1 MQNKMTGLFF
11 MFVTLFSL
19 QGFSQNTDKSEH
31 PLLDKYYPQ
40 AQKPNTDTNKA
51 ITTQI
56 KPATQTKPVS
66 ANSTL
71 SSQTN
76 KPAIIPT
83 ALPEVP
89 PTTTTVGALTT
100 TSAATTSPDA
110 TTIQSTTTKPALI
123 PTTEPEIPPTTT
135 TVGALT
141 TTSAATTSP
150 GTTTIQTT
158 ATKPVFKA
166 APITN
171 VAPPPPIMDTR
182 LGSST
187 KAYDTWQ
194 KNNNGAGSVTTSP
207 K

>member
-1 MQNKMTGLFF
+1 MTGLFF

-76 KPAIIPT
+76 KPAVIPT

-100 TSAATTSPDA
+100 TSAATTSP
-110 TTIQSTTTKPALI
+110 
-123 PTTEPEIPPTTT
+123 
-135 TVGALT
+135 GA
-141 TTSAATTSP
+141 
-150 GTTTIQTT
+150 TTIQTT